1 VQTVA
6 SGPVADAFRAEAE
19 RLSEEISGVDEAGL
33 GRPSPCP
40 PWTVGELLSHV
51 RIGVDRVPAML
62 AAPAPAPSPGPLIS
76 APGYYRPD
84 QRFSP
89 ATNRDRIAV
98 AQQAA
103 AALGTGSDL
112 VRGFDQAWRE
122 AWSAVRRAPPG
133 RVVLTRHGDRML
145 FTEFLRTRVLELAVH
160 GLDLAGGLGRPPWLT
175 EAAAVTVADLMLPA
189 DVVADLLTQA
199 GWDQMTLIAKAT
211 GRAPVTSADAA
222 LFERHGLRRLSL
234 G

>member
-1 VQTVA
+1 MVQTVA

-19 RLSEEISGVDEAGL
+19 RLSEEISGVDEAGF

-51 RIGVDRVPAML
+51 RIGVGRVPAML
-62 AAPAPAPSPGPLIS
+62 AAPEPSPGPLIS

-89 ATNRDRIAV
+89 ATNRDRIAA

-103 AALGTGSDL
+103 AAPGARPDL
-112 VRGFDQAWRE
+112 ARGFDQAWRE
-122 AWSAVRRAPPG
+122 AWAAVRRAPPD

-175 EAAAVTVADLMLPA
+175 EVAAVTVAGLMLPSGA
-189 DVVADLLTQA
+189 PARLRDES
-199 GWDQMTLIAKAT
+199 GWDQVMLIAKAT
-211 GRAPVTSADAA
+211 GRAPVTPADAA